1 MAYSS
6 SNSGRPVGWHEA
18 SALLVA
24 AHALRKRIYETSAV
38 TYKVSGI
45 ESLWIA
51 SPAIF
56 AFVASDPNCPAFV
69 RWLNRWIADERRSGV
84 VKQQPRNPDLYDLCQ
99 ETPRRRMAFQRD
111 GLIRAQIA
119 ASFPRR
125 RASINPPS
133 GAFMGRTMTSNDP
146 SAEEAMKEME
156 RRHDA
161 KLIGRMSGGDEGALA
176 EFYQRHSQILYGVA
190 VKILNDPREAED
202 ALQEGL
208 IRMWRSSATYQ
219 PKLSSPF
226 SWAVMIVRN
235 KAIDRLRVLQRNNRV
250 VDRVAFEAAFDRKA
264 DEKSATEPDFR
275 ERRAMACSAL
285 SQLPRDQ
292 REPLELAFFRGLT
305 HEQVAAHLE
314 TPLGTVKARIRRGL
328 IQIRKAMSNHHE

>member
-1 MAYSS
+1 
-6 SNSGRPVGWHEA
+6 
-18 SALLVA
+18 
-24 AHALRKRIYETSAV
+24 
-38 TYKVSGI
+38 
-45 ESLWIA
+45 
-51 SPAIF
+51 
-56 AFVASDPNCPAFV
+56 
-69 RWLNRWIADERRSGV
+69 
-84 VKQQPRNPDLYDLCQ
+84 
-99 ETPRRRMAFQRD
+99 
-111 GLIRAQIA
+111 
-119 ASFPRR
+119 
-125 RASINPPS
+125 
-133 GAFMGRTMTSNDP
+133 MTSNGA
-146 SAEEAMKEME
+146 SAEEAMKEIE

-161 KLIGRMSGGDEGALA
+161 NLIDRMGGGDEGALA
-176 EFYQRHSQILYGVA
+176 EFYHRHSPTLYGVA

-208 IRMWRSSATYQ
+208 IRMWRSAATYQ

-250 VDRVAFEAAFDRKA
+250 VDRVAFEAAFNSMA
-264 DEKSATEPDFR
+264 DEKSAIEPDFR

-305 HEQVAAHLE
+305 HEEVAAHLE

-328 IQIRKAMSNHHE
+328 IQIRKSMSHHHE